1 MHHHA
6 GRRGT
11 LLAMVAG
18 VAALVQPARA
28 QGLPL
33 ELGVVPHLSARALLD
48 LYRPLREAL
57 QQRLQRSVQLSTAAG
72 WAAFHQRAL
81 AHDYHCVVTAANLAR
96 LMQVDAGWLPLAR
109 FTPDIRVVLIAARQR
124 PLARPADLR
133 GGRLA
138 LANPQSL
145 VALRG
150 LQWLAEQGLQ
160 PGRDFQ
166 LMAVP
171 QDDSVGALVSRGDC
185 VAALLSGGEFM
196 AIPEATRQGLV
207 TVQHLVDVPGFV
219 VTASPR
225 LPAAEQ
231 AALAQA
237 WLALPGSDAGR
248 AFFAASGFA
257 GIDPPSAAALAA
269 LDPLLPDTR
278 RLFAAAP

>member
-6 GRRGT
+6 GRRRT
-11 LLAMVAG
+11 LLAMAAG
-18 VAALVQPARA
+18 AAALVQPARA
-28 QGLPL
+28 QAQPL
-33 ELGVVPHLSARALLD
+33 ELGIVPHLSARALMG

-57 QQRLQRSVQLSTAAG
+57 QRQLQRDVQLSTAAS
-72 WAAFHQRAL
+72 WSTFHQRTL

-96 LMQVDAGWLPLAR
+96 LIQVDAGWSPLAR
-109 FTPDIRVVLIAARQR
+109 FTPDMRALLIAARQR
-124 PLARPADLR
+124 PLAQLADQR
-133 GGRLA
+133 GGVLA

-160 PGRDFQ
+160 RGRDFQ
-166 LMAVP
+166 VMAAP

-185 VAALLSGGEFM
+185 AAAILSGGEFM
-196 AIPEATRQGLV
+196 AIPEATRQLLV
-207 TVQHLVDVPGFV
+207 TVRHMTDVPGFV
-219 VTASPR
+219 VAASPR
-225 LPAAEQ
+225 LPGADV

-237 WLALPGSDAGR
+237 WLAMPATNEGR

-257 GIDPPSAAALAA
+257 GFEPPSAAALAA
-269 LDPLLPDTR
+269 LDPLLPETR